1 MPLTKF
7 SNLDFDQIKVQI
19 KDYLRSNSNFTDFD
33 FEGSNFSVLIDTL
46 AFNTYISSYN
56 ANMVSNEVFIDSA
69 TLRENVTSLA
79 RNIGYVPSSKK
90 ASVATVSFFVDT
102 SALSTKPKTL
112 TLRAGL
118 VAVSDQFGGS
128 NYTFCVPEDITV
140 NVVENTAFFSDIS
153 IYEGTFLSKEFTVNV
168 SDIDQ
173 RFIIPNAN
181 VDTSTLVVKVKD
193 FDFALTSVKYSL
205 VDTIIDITSSST
217 IYLLQEV
224 ADEKYELLFGD
235 GMFGKRLDNNNVV
248 TATYV
253 ITNGTDANGVDSF
266 TFSGRLVDNEDR
278 VVTTGVSPISVTN
291 PSTGGGAIESVDS
304 VRNYAPKNYAAQ
316 NRAVTPTDYET
327 IVKKVFPETES
338 SVVYGGE
345 ELTPPQYG
353 RVFIGVK
360 PKNGNYLSNFIKSD
374 IEGKLKNYSVAG
386 IVPKIVDLKYL
397 FVEISSHVYYN
408 ANKIDGSEAVKS
420 TVTETLETY
429 ANSVQLNKF
438 GSRLKY
444 SKLLKQID
452 DTNSAITSNI
462 TTVVMRRDL
471 RPALNQFADYELCY
485 GNEFH
490 VKSQG
495 FNIKSSGFF
504 IDGYSGEVF
513 LTDVPNTDLTTGV
526 LQLITKKSPTQVGR
540 VVRPNIGIVDYQK
553 GEVIIDAIRI
563 VNTALLDVTTPI
575 IEVEVIPESNDVI
588 GKQDLYL
595 QLDISKSTI
604 KAVPDTIASG
614 SDLAGSDYSVSSSFS
629 NGSITR

>member
-1 MPLTKF
+1 M
-7 SNLDFDQIKVQI
+7 
-19 KDYLRSNSNFTDFD
+19 
-33 FEGSNFSVLIDTL
+33 
-46 AFNTYISSYN
+46 
-56 ANMVSNEVFIDSA
+56 
-69 TLRENVTSLA
+69 
-79 RNIGYVPSSKK
+79 
-90 ASVATVSFFVDT
+90 
-102 SALSTKPKTL
+102 
-112 TLRAGL
+112 
-118 VAVSDQFGGS
+118 
-128 NYTFCVPEDITV
+128 
-140 NVVENTAFFSDIS
+140 
-153 IYEGTFLSKEFTVNV
+153 
-168 SDIDQ
+168 
-173 RFIIPNAN
+173 
-181 VDTSTLVVKVKD
+181 VKVKD
-193 FDFALTSVKYSL
+193 FDFALTSVTYSQ

-235 GMFGKRLDNNNVV
+235 GVFGKRLENNNVV

-253 ITNGTDANGVDSF
+253 ITNGADANGVDSF
-266 TFSGRLVDNEDR
+266 TFSGRLVDNESR

-291 PSTGGGAIESVDS
+291 ASTGGGAIESVDS

-327 IVKKVFPETES
+327 IIKKVFPETES

-345 ELTPPQYG
+345 EVDPPQYG
-353 RVFIGVK
+353 RVFLGIK

-374 IEGKLKNYSVAG
+374 IELKLKKYSVAG
-386 IVPKIVDLKYL
+386 IVPKVVDLKYIY
-397 FVEISSHVYYN
+397 VEINSYVYFN
-408 ANKIDGSEAVKS
+408 ANKIDGANSVKS

-429 ANSVQLNKF
+429 AKSIELNKF
-438 GSRLKY
+438 GARLKY

-490 VKSQG
+490 VRSQG
-495 FNIKSSGFF
+495 SNIKSTGFF

-513 LTDVPNTDLTTGV
+513 LTDVPNADLKTGV

-540 VVRPNIGIVDYQK
+540 VVRPNMGTVDYVK
-553 GEVIIDAIRI
+553 GEIIMDAIRI
-563 VNTALLDVTTPI
+563 INTSVESADTPI
-575 IEVEVIPESNDVI
+575 IEIQAVPESNDVI

-595 QLDISKSTI
+595 QLDISKSIIT
-604 KAVPDTIASG
+604 AVPDTIASG
-614 SDLAGSDYSVSSSFS
+614 SDQAGSEYSVSSSFS

>member
-7 SNLDFDQIKVQI
+7 SDLDFDQIKTQI

-46 AFNTYISSYN
+46 AFNSYISAYN

-90 ASVATVSFFVDT
+90 AAKATVSFFVDT

-128 NYTFCVPEDITV
+128 NYTFCIPEDITV
-140 NVVENTAFFSDIS
+140 NVVSETAFFTDIE
-153 IYEGTFLSKEFTVNV
+153 IYEGTFLSKEFTVDV

-173 RFIIPNAN
+173 RFIVPNAN

-193 FDFALTSVKYSL
+193 FDFALTSVTYSQ

-235 GMFGKRLDNNNVV
+235 GVFGKRLENNNVV

-253 ITNGTDANGVDSF
+253 ITNGADANGVDSF
-266 TFSGRLVDNEDR
+266 TFSGRLVDNESR

-291 PSTGGGAIESVDS
+291 ASTGGGAIESVDS

-327 IVKKVFPETES
+327 IIKKVFPETES

-345 ELTPPQYG
+345 EVDPPQYG
-353 RVFIGVK
+353 RVFLGIK

-374 IEGKLKNYSVAG
+374 IELKLKKYSVAG
-386 IVPKIVDLKYL
+386 IVPKVVDLKYIY
-397 FVEISSHVYYN
+397 VEINSYVYFN
-408 ANKIDGSEAVKS
+408 ANKIDGANSVKS

-429 ANSVQLNKF
+429 AKSIELNKF
-438 GSRLKY
+438 GARLKY

-490 VKSQG
+490 VRSQG
-495 FNIKSSGFF
+495 SNIKSTGFF

-513 LTDVPNTDLTTGV
+513 LTDVPNADLKTGV

-540 VVRPNIGIVDYQK
+540 VVRPNMGTVDYVK
-553 GEVIIDAIRI
+553 GEIIMDAIRI
-563 VNTALLDVTTPI
+563 INTSVESADTPI
-575 IEVEVIPESNDVI
+575 IEIQAVPESNDVI

-595 QLDISKSTI
+595 QLDISKSIIT
-604 KAVPDTIASG
+604 AVPDTIASG
-614 SDLAGSDYSVSSSFS
+614 SDQAGSEYSVSSSFS

>member
-7 SNLDFDQIKVQI
+7 SDLDFDQIKTQI

-46 AFNTYISSYN
+46 AFNSYISAYN

-90 ASVATVSFFVDT
+90 AAKATVSFFVDT

-128 NYTFCVPEDITV
+128 NYTFCIPEDITV
-140 NVVENTAFFSDIS
+140 NVVSETAFFTDIE
-153 IYEGTFLSKEFTVNV
+153 IYEGTFLSKEFTVDV

-173 RFIIPNAN
+173 RFIVPNAN

-193 FDFALTSVKYSL
+193 FDFALTSVTYSL

-235 GMFGKRLDNNNVV
+235 GVFGKRLENNNVV

-253 ITNGTDANGVDSF
+253 ITNGADANGVDSF
-266 TFSGRLVDNEDR
+266 TFSGRLVDNESR

-291 PSTGGGAIESVDS
+291 ASTGGGAIESVDS

-327 IVKKVFPETES
+327 IIKKVFPETES

-345 ELTPPQYG
+345 EVDPPQYG
-353 RVFIGVK
+353 RVFLGIK

-374 IEGKLKNYSVAG
+374 IELKLKKYSVAG
-386 IVPKIVDLKYL
+386 IVPKVIDLKYIYI
-397 FVEISSHVYYN
+397 EINSHVYFN
-408 ANKIDGSEAVKS
+408 ANKIDGANSVKS

-429 ANSVQLNKF
+429 ARSVELNKF
-438 GSRLKY
+438 GARLKY

-490 VKSQG
+490 VRSQG
-495 FNIKSSGFF
+495 SNIKSTGFF

-513 LTDVPNTDLTTGV
+513 LTDVPNADLKTGV

-540 VVRPNIGIVDYQK
+540 VVRPNMGTVDYVK
-553 GEVIIDAIRI
+553 GEIIMDAIRI
-563 VNTALLDVTTPI
+563 INTSVESADTPI
-575 IEVEVIPESNDVI
+575 IEIQAVPESNDVI

-595 QLDISKSTI
+595 QLDISKSIIT
-604 KAVPDTIASG
+604 AVPDTIASG
-614 SDLAGSDYSVSSSFS
+614 SDQAGSEYSVSSSFS